1 MLVHHQEARP
11 YADCKTKPQPGK
23 LTEVSPIACREGEL
37 SGALPPGNRGIVHD
51 MKNRKLLRVVAISIA
66 VIALAIS
73 AAVVLRARP
82 SSAPVPESSTT
93 PVAATVAVVRAPIAN
108 TLSIAGE
115 FLPWQEVELH
125 AKVAGYIK
133 RINVDIGDRVHQGQ
147 TLAVLEVPELNA
159 QVEGAAA
166 GILHSR
172 DEIQRAQNEVTRAEA
187 AHASLHAAYERLHQ
201 AAQSRPGLIAEQE
214 LDNSFA
220 SDRTSDAQVD
230 VAKSGLS
237 AALQQLQVSK
247 SAHQQV
253 TAMQDYSRIVA
264 PFDGTVTWRYA
275 DTGALI
281 QSGTSNAS
289 SMPVVKV
296 AQVNVLRLRVAVP
309 ESIAMGVRVGDTAQV
324 NVQASGEK
332 FPGKVARFTGSL
344 DRSTRTMQV
353 EIDLPNKDYRL
364 SPGMFADVTLEV
376 QNRPNALTVPVTA
389 IRRTNAGSATVLI
402 VGSSN
407 RVEKR
412 NVQIGIEDPN
422 RAEIVAGVNEGERV
436 IVGNLDAYQ
445 PGELVEPKPSRLS
458 SANSASGGED
468 Q

>member
-1 MLVHHQEARP
+1 M
-11 YADCKTKPQPGK
+11 
-23 LTEVSPIACREGEL
+23 
-37 SGALPPGNRGIVHD
+37 N
-51 MKNRKLLRVVAISIA
+51 MKNRKLLPVVVISIT
-66 VIALAIS
+66 ICALAILV
-73 AAVVLRARP
+73 AVVLRARP
-82 SSAPVPESSTT
+82 SSAAHVQASSST
-93 PVAATVAVVRAPIAN
+93 PVAATVAVVRAPVST

-133 RINVDIGDRVHQGQ
+133 KINVDIGDRVHGGQ

-201 AAQSRPGLIAEQE
+201 AAQARPGLIAEQE
-214 LDNSFA
+214 LDNA
-220 SDRTSDAQVD
+220 LAGDRTSEAQVD

-237 AALQQLQVSK
+237 AASQQLQVSK

-296 AQVNVLRLRVAVP
+296 AQVNVLRLRIAVP
-309 ESIAMGVRVGDTAQV
+309 ESIAMGVRVGDTAWV
-324 NVQASGEK
+324 KVQASGEK

-353 EIDLPNKDYRL
+353 EIDVPNKDYKI
-364 SPGMFADVTLEV
+364 SPGMFADVTLQV
-376 QNRPNALTVPVTA
+376 QNRPNALTLPVTA
-389 IRRTNAGSATVLI
+389 IRRSNAGTATVLV

-422 RAEIVAGVNEGERV
+422 RAEIVGGVNEGERV
-436 IVGNLDAYQ
+436 IVGNLNAFQ
-445 PGELVEPKPSRLS
+445 PGELVDPKPSQVA
-458 SANSASGGED
+458 SANLANGGED